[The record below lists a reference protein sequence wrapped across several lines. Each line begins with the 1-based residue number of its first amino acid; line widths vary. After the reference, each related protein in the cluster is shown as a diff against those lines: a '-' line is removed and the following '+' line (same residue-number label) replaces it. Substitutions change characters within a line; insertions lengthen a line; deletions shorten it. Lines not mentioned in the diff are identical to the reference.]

1 MTGHSDD
8 FFSCHYDSYITVWT
22 MTGNWRKLQNMKARR
37 MSHNSK
43 MNTPD
48 SSQINKCS
56 PVSIEYV

>member
-8 FFSCHYDSYITVWT
+8 SFSCHYDFYIRVLT
-22 MTGNWRKLQNMKARR
+22 MTGTGKLQNMKARR
-37 MSHNSK
+37 KSHNSK